1 MAEAF
6 RVQSTRGFDRL
17 AKAYR
22 KRHREF
28 PDLLDHALTILEA
41 DPLNT
46 TRTYSIGKLS
56 DVKPGDGQY
65 RLRLGR
71 WRFRYD
77 VSGSNVT
84 LRYCG
89 LRREDTYR

>member
-6 RVQSTRGFDRL
+6 RVQSTSGFDRREGL
-17 AKAYR
+17 SKAAQGIS
-22 KRHREF
+22 
-28 PDLLDHALTILEA
+28 DLLDHALAILEI
-41 DPLNT
+41 DPLNNM
-46 TRTYSIGKLS
+46 RKHSIGKLS
-56 DVKPGDGQY
+56 DVRPGDGQY

-89 LRREDTYR
+89 LRREDAYR